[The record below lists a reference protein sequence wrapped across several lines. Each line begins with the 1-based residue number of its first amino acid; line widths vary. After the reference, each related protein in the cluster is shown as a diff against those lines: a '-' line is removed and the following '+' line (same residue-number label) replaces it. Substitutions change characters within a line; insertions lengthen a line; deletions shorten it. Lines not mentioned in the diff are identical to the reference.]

1 MGTCGNTKEID
12 NQNQNQNRNSNSH
25 INNNN
30 NKNNQTP
37 SNNNNHNTNLYV
49 NQDKIKTIQTN
60 KEDKIVSKFHI
71 YSYNHILI

>member
-12 NQNQNQNRNSNSH
+12 NQNQNQLRNSNSH
-25 INNNN
+25 INNSNNNN

-37 SNNNNHNTNLYV
+37 SNNNHNTNLCV

-71 YSYNHILI
+71 Y